1 MMMCVCVCRVEVSDT
16 VENVDMSL
24 EELQQLLLRSHQ
36 QSSVEAG
43 TSAVM
48 DVSTYVTCM
57 HTNKH
62 TDSDM
67 SDI

>member
-1 MMMCVCVCRVEVSDT
+1 MYVCVCMCVCTCRVDVSDA

-36 QSSVEAG
+36 QSAVEAG

-48 DVSTYVTCM
+48 DVSRPVLC
-57 HTNKH
+57 
-62 TDSDM
+62 
-67 SDI
+67 I

>member
-1 MMMCVCVCRVEVSDT
+1 MCRVEVSEA

-43 TSAVM
+43 TSTVM
-48 DVSTYVTCM
+48 DVSRTGLYI
-57 HTNKH
+57 H
-62 TDSDM
+62 
-67 SDI
+67 